1 VKLTDIKV
9 GVQSLKTLRDGR
21 VIIEVG
27 SKKEIELLEER
38 IRERCGELET
48 NIKKTRKLR
57 LVILNIPNEINMENV
72 EETLIK
78 RNTEIN
84 IQEGSIVPKFIYTT
98 KRATRNLVVEVDS
111 ETMKKLQQRVKL
123 GWTICRVDEY
133 VSVKRCYRCSRFNL
147 NHREC
152 KGEEVCPLCIGNH
165 SLKQCTAAPTEY
177 KCINCMVCKKHNPT
191 TQIDKAHTSL
201 DKKCPSLKTIPVKHT
216 KNTEY

>member
-1 VKLTDIKV
+1 MKLTDIKV

-78 RNTEIN
+78 QNKT
-84 IQEGSIVPKFIYTT
+84 
-98 KRATRNLVVEVDS
+98 L
-111 ETMKKLQQRVKL
+111 KL
-123 GWTICRVDEY
+123 T
-133 VSVKRCYRCSRFNL
+133 YRK
-147 NHREC
+147 E
-152 KGEEVCPLCIGNH
+152 
-165 SLKQCTAAPTEY
+165 A
-177 KCINCMVCKKHNPT
+177 
-191 TQIDKAHTSL
+191 
-201 DKKCPSLKTIPVKHT
+201 
-216 KNTEY
+216 